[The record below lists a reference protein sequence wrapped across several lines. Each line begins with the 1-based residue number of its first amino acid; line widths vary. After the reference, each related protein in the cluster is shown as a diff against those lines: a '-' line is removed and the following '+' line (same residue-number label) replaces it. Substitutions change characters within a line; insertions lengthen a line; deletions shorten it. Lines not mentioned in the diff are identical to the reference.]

1 MLGWWAAAHQRTQGS
16 ITSSHQELGRALQG
30 DKGNISP
37 SLRTWEARSWMGMG
51 CSSGG
56 KAESL
61 RLTYEGQK

>member
-37 SLRTWEARSWMGMG
+37 SALPHLIWWMTALVT
-51 CSSGG
+51 S
-56 KAESL
+56 
-61 RLTYEGQK
+61 RQYV